1 LEQHD
6 EVQRFTDDG
15 AIAKS
20 QYDMVRS
27 TETAQ
32 LGSNAS
38 LSFRPTPSHR
48 LSLRGL
54 YTNKADD
61 EVLTYTGLDPNAGE
75 FYRRATKLTY
85 VQRAISYLTAE
96 GQHDVAALLHSTL
109 EWQFTRS
116 LAHRQQPDKREAT
129 YIRVPLD
136 ADNPGF
142 WGLAT
147 GRREYGDI
155 HEDGCTTLLK
165 AGVPYKLGGL
175 GGGRATAG
183 YDRPPRSPGDGSR
196 RLPLLPGTPR

>member
-1 LEQHD
+1 SMNASTGSTSGTTFDGMLSYTTSGSDFWGFGAGSRAIPDIVGQIAGNKPLTLGPPPHGVPPSTLRQVGRGCGNGGPPTSVPAAPNGSFAGTYGDEWKVLGRPLGFIGSLTFNRSLEQHD

-61 EVLTYTGLDPNAGE
+61 EVLTYT
-75 FYRRATKLTY
+75 
-85 VQRAISYLTAE
+85 
-96 GQHDVAALLHSTL
+96 
-109 EWQFTRS
+109 
-116 LAHRQQPDKREAT
+116 
-129 YIRVPLD
+129 
-136 ADNPGF
+136 
-142 WGLAT
+142 
-147 GRREYGDI
+147 
-155 HEDGCTTLLK
+155 
-165 AGVPYKLGGL
+165 
-175 GGGRATAG
+175 
-183 YDRPPRSPGDGSR
+183 
-196 RLPLLPGTPR
+196 RL

>member
-1 LEQHD
+1 P
-6 EVQRFTDDG
+6 
-15 AIAKS
+15 
-20 QYDMVRS
+20 
-27 TETAQ
+27 
-32 LGSNAS
+32 
-38 LSFRPTPSHR
+38 RPTPR
-48 LSLRGL
+48 LRVRGL
-54 YTNKADD
+54 PRKRAAEGWLPSPGPAPT
-61 EVLTYTGLDPNAGE
+61 AGDSP
-75 FYRRATKLTY
+75 RRATKLTY
-85 VQRAISYLTAE
+85 VQRAISSLTAE

-147 GRREYGDI
+147 GRREDGGI